1 LAIKLDLQG
10 IAVRAGHHCTM
21 PLHEKLG
28 LSASCRASFY
38 LYNTFDEVDHFVDAL
53 KAAVEKLR

>member
-1 LAIKLDLQG
+1 
-10 IAVRAGHHCTM
+10 M

-38 LYNTFDEVDHFVDAL
+38 LYNTIDEVDYFVDAL
-53 KAAVEKLR
+53 QAAVEKLR